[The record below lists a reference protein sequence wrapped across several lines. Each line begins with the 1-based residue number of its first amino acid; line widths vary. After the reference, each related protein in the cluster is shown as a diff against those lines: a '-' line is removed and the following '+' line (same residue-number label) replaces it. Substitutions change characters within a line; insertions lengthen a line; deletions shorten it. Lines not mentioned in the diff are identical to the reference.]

1 MSRQELIEKTVK
13 SLSLLPD
20 TKVMEVADFTDFL
33 IHKLDD
39 KIIQEGVRSLSS
51 SSSVYKMLDSEE
63 DIYTVNDLKETYKS
77 K

>member
-20 TKVMEVADFTDFL
+20 IKVMEVADFADFL
-33 IHKLDD
+33 THRLDD
-39 KIIQEGVRSLSS
+39 KIIQKGIRSLSS
-51 SSSVYKMLDSEE
+51 NSSIYKMLDSE
-63 DIYTVNDLKETYKS
+63 DNNYTVNDLKEEYKA